1 MHRLLKTL
9 SIFALSLLVGA
20 GASYAATTGKVQGT
34 VRDAQTGEVVPGAN
48 VVIDGTQ
55 RGAVTDTDGFFIIL
69 LVDPGTYSMTAS
81 LVGYDAQRQTD
92 IRVQTDL
99 TTTVDFQIREA
110 TLELGEITVIAERPP
125 VEPDKTT
132 SKYIMSSEDLE
143 AVPIV
148 RDMGEFIELQAGVS
162 IDADGNEIMIRGGD
176 RDHVAYIVDGVRITT
191 TDHSGSRLG
200 IGRNVNKSA
209 VQELQ
214 VITGGYNAEYGN
226 AQGGVVSMVT
236 RDGGAAYSGMLDYQF
251 TPAGQKHWGANVY
264 DSPMHRGNNKW
275 DDANWVAE
283 QVEIPADLNG
293 DGVNDMVQAHKRLD
307 YTGEMGHRVNAN
319 IAGPLSRDL
328 TFFASTDWRR
338 LPSALLDA
346 NLTTPPNTRNT
357 GKLTFAASPS
367 LKLRVGGI
375 YNRAE
380 NRFTNPDEGGRLNL
394 RDFGKNIFLHVIN
407 PSGNYLDTDVL
418 FYGAVT
424 HSLSPKTFYE
434 VNLGYSTST
443 RDTTGLN
450 RHYVVGENLTS
461 SSTKDAAGYYTIYRE
476 TTEWSIFGYKR
487 LSFKADLSSQVNKQN
502 FVKAGVE
509 VIRYDN
515 WYQWRQSTGPTHRRI
530 RWFSKNYQDSAFWPN
545 GENVGLNPIDFGVYI
560 QDKIE
565 FEGMIVN
572 AGMRGEIFFPNTYIK
587 DSDAWYG
594 AKAPWNGMTRSVYIP
609 TTKGPSIKAFQPRVG
624 VSHPITEKSLIRFF
638 YGRFVQRP
646 QFDQMFLN
654 EFTSNEAVDRDLN
667 GNGVIDPGEQYNE
680 FNDSGSRHG
689 TPYLPPEETT
699 SFEVGLD
706 WNFVGDYVLGLT
718 TYYKASG
725 NEIRNASQQWIDPAG
740 HQYVT
745 GVQGHGPGNWRDV
758 RGFEINL
765 RKKFSN
771 MFSFNVGYNLQWGDQ
786 GRNSAHR
793 RDVWPDSQF
802 VASGYYWNTWD
813 VDPTTGAET
822 PVSLREKARRE
833 GLHEDHYIEAYGAYA
848 NDRLQIQHN
857 RIVNFTGTGSAW
869 SWIPWYSHYSS
880 EGAQFFADEART
892 NLGEYDDA
900 DREYW
905 ERASN
910 HPGNP
915 GSGEGTLA
923 VAHNQE
929 SGERTPLTAD
939 RRSFGS
945 ITFLFATP
953 SNYGPFG
960 GKALGNVRANLVYR
974 LYTGSRFTY
983 STGGIQGFRYGP
995 IHTRADLNAEKVFGN
1010 MSGVNMT
1017 LAVEVYNLFNQQDT
1031 RSVRPENESTL
1042 PIDFNTDRYQQYGIM
1057 ALEPTNPDIVALN
1070 LAAPENNDILNYW
1083 DSPRE
1088 LRFSLRIKW

>member
-1 MHRLLKTL
+1 MQKIL
-9 SIFALSLLVGA
+9 SIIVLSLLVSA
-20 GASYAATTGKVQGT
+20 GVSHAATTGKVQGT
-34 VRDAQTGEVVPGAN
+34 VRDAQTGEVLPGAN

-55 RGAVTDTDGFFIIL
+55 RGGVTDPDGFFVIL

-81 LVGYDAQRQTD
+81 LVGYDSQRQTD
-92 IRVQTDL
+92 IRVQVDL

-110 TLELGEITVIAERPP
+110 ALELGEITVIAERPP

-132 SKYIMSSEDLE
+132 SKYIMSAEDLE

-148 RDMGEFIELQAGVS
+148 RDMGQFIELQAGVS
-162 IDADGNEIMIRGGD
+162 IDADGNELQIRGGD
-176 RDHVAYIVDGVRITT
+176 PDHVAYIVDGVRIA
-191 TDHSGSRLG
+191 SSARSG
-200 IGRNVNKSA
+200 IGRSLNKSA

-236 RDGGAAYSGMLDYQF
+236 RDGGSSYSGMLDYRF

-264 DSPMHRGNNKW
+264 DSPMHRGSNRW
-275 DDANWVAE
+275 DSADWVAE
-283 QVEIPADLNG
+283 QIEIPADLDG
-293 DGVNDMVQAHKRLD
+293 DGANDIVQAHKRLD
-307 YTGEMGHRVNAN
+307 YTGKMGHRIDAN
-319 IAGPLSRDL
+319 IAGPLSQDM
-328 TFFASTDWRR
+328 TFFASTVWRKE
-338 LPSALLDA
+338 PSALLNA

-357 GKLTFAASPS
+357 AKLTFSASPS
-367 LKLRVGGI
+367 LKLRAGGI
-375 YNRAE
+375 YNWRKG
-380 NRFTNPDEGGRLNL
+380 TSSGPSEGGRLDL
-394 RDFGKNIFLHVIN
+394 RNSGKNIFLHVVN
-407 PSGNYLDTDVL
+407 PTGNFIATDAL

-434 VNLGYSTST
+434 VNLAYSTT
-443 RDTTGLN
+443 DRDTTGF
-450 RHYVVGENLTS
+450 HGHSVVNDDLTS
-461 SSTKDAAGYYTIYRE
+461 SSVKDAAGHYTIYRE
-476 TTEWSIFGYKR
+476 VSNWALSSYKR

-509 VIRYDN
+509 VIRYNN
-515 WYQWRQSTGPTHRRI
+515 WYQRWWSNGPTHRSLI
-530 RWFSKNYQDSAFWPN
+530 WFSQNYTDTAFWPSGN
-545 GENVGLNPIDFGVYI
+545 NVGLNPIDFGVYI

-572 AGMRGEIFFPNTYIK
+572 AGMRGEVFFPNTYIK
-587 DSDAWYG
+587 DTDAWYG
-594 AKAPWNGMTRSVYIP
+594 AKAPWNGMTRSAYIP
-609 TTKGPSIKAFQPRVG
+609 TTKGPTIKAFQPRVG
-624 VSHPITEKSLIRFF
+624 VSHPITEKSLVRFF
-638 YGRFVQRP
+638 YGRFTQRP
-646 QFDQMFLN
+646 TLSQMFQN
-654 EFTSNEAVDRDLN
+654 QFTSNEAVDRDLN
-667 GNGVIDPGEQYNE
+667 GNGAIDPGEQFNE

-725 NEIRNASQQWIDPAG
+725 NEIRSASQQWIDPGG

-771 MFSFNVGYNLQWGDQ
+771 MFAFNVGYNLQWADG

-802 VASGYYWNTWD
+802 VASGYYFNTWD
-813 VDPTTGAET
+813 VDPTTGVET

-833 GLHEDHYIEAYGAYA
+833 GLPEDHYIIRYGRQA
-848 NDRLQIQHN
+848 NIYLRSQHN
-857 RIVNFTGTGSAW
+857 RIVNFTGTGGAW
-869 SWIPWYSHYSS
+869 SWIPWYSHYSA
-880 EGAQFFADEART
+880 EGAQFIAAEART
-892 NLGEYDDA
+892 SLGHYDDG
-900 DREYW
+900 DREFW
-905 ERASN
+905 ERAGN

-929 SGERTPLTAD
+929 SGERAPLTAD

-960 GKALGNVRANLVYR
+960 GKALGNIRSNLVYY
-974 LYTGSRFTY
+974 LYAGNRFTY
-983 STGGIQGFRYGP
+983 STGGIQGFRQGP
-995 IHTRADLNAEKVFGN
+995 LHTRADFNAEKVFGN
-1010 MSGVNMT
+1010 MSGVNIT
-1017 LAVEVYNLFNQQDT
+1017 VAVEIYNLFNQKDWRQN
-1031 RSVRPENESTL
+1031 SLGGVPEDWDS
-1042 PIDFNTDRYQQYGIM
+1042 DRYQKYGIM
-1057 ALEPTNPDIVALN
+1057 GLEPTNVDILALG
-1070 LAAPENNDILNYW
+1070 LQAPEINDIGNYW

-1088 LRFSLRIKW
+1088 MQFSLRIKW

>member
-1 MHRLLKTL
+1 MHKILKTL
-9 SIFALSLLVGA
+9 SMVALSLLIGA
-20 GASYAATTGKVQGT
+20 GVSYSATTGKIQGV
-34 VRDAQTGEVVPGAN
+34 VRDAQTGEALPGAN

-55 RGAVTDTDGFFIIL
+55 RGAVTDSDGFFLIL

-81 LVGYDAQRQTD
+81 IVGYDAQRQTD

-99 TTTVDFQIREA
+99 TSTVDFQIREA
-110 TLELGEITVIAERPP
+110 TLELGEITVIAERPL

-132 SKYIMSSEDLE
+132 SKYIMSAEDLE

-176 RDHVAYIVDGVRITT
+176 RQDVAYVVDGVRITT
-191 TDHSGSRLG
+191 TDHAGSRTG
-200 IGRNVNKSA
+200 IGRSLNKSA

-236 RDGGAAYSGMLDYQF
+236 RDGGSAYSGSADYQF
-251 TPAGQKHWGANVY
+251 TPSGQKHWGANVY

-275 DDANWVAE
+275 DDPDWVAQ
-283 QVEIPADLNG
+283 QVEIPADLDG
-293 DGVNDMVQAHKRLD
+293 DGANDVVQAHKRLD
-307 YTGEMGHRVNAN
+307 YTGALGHRIDAN
-319 IAGPLSRDL
+319 IAGPLSQDL
-328 TFFASTDWRR
+328 TFFASTVWRKQ
-338 LPSALLDA
+338 PAALLDA

-357 GKLTFAASPS
+357 AKLTLGASPS
-367 LKLRVGGI
+367 LKLRAGGI
-375 YNRAE
+375 YNRGE
-380 NRFTNPDEGGRLNL
+380 GTFGGPSQGGRLDL
-394 RDFGKNIFLHVIN
+394 RDSGRNIFLHVVN
-407 PSGNYLDTDVL
+407 PTGNHVTTDAL

-434 VNLGYSTST
+434 VNFAYSTTT
-443 RDTTGLN
+443 RDTTGQN
-450 RHYVVGENLTS
+450 RHFSVDEELTS
-461 SSTKDAAGYYTIYRE
+461 SSTKDGAGHYTIYRE
-476 TTEWSIFGYKR
+476 ATNWNMYGYKR

-509 VIRYDN
+509 VIRYNN
-515 WYQWRQSTGPTHRRI
+515 WYQNRYSSGPTHRSV
-530 RWFSKNYQDSAFWPN
+530 RWFSKSYTETAFWPN
-545 GENVGLNPIDFGVYI
+545 KDNVGLNPIDFGVYL

-572 AGMRGEIFFPNTYIK
+572 AGVRGEIFFQNTWLK
-587 DSDAWYG
+587 DTDAWYG
-594 AKAPWNGMTRSVYIP
+594 LKAPWNGMTRSAVVP
-609 TTKGPSIKAFQPRVG
+609 EVKGPPIKAFQPRVG
-624 VSHPITEKSLIRFF
+624 VSHPITEKSLVRFF

-646 QFDQMFLN
+646 QFHEMFYVH
-654 EFTSNEAVDRDLN
+654 FTSNEALDNDLN
-667 GNGVIDPGEQYNE
+667 GNGAIDPAEQYNE
-680 FNDSGSRHG
+680 YNDSGSRHG

-725 NEIRNASQQWIDPAG
+725 NETIGASQQWRDPETY
-740 HQYVT
+740 QYVT
-745 GVQGHGPGNWRDV
+745 GVQGYAPGNWRDV

-771 MFSFNVGYNLQWGDQ
+771 MFSFNVGYNLQWADG

-802 VASGYYWNTWD
+802 VANGYYWVDWD
-813 VDPTTGAET
+813 VDPTTGAEI
-822 PVSLREKARRE
+822 PVTLREKARRD
-833 GLHEDHYIEAYGAYA
+833 GLAEDFYVIKFGEFADNY
-848 NDRLQIQHN
+848 LQSLH
-857 RIVNFTGTGSAW
+857 RSVTSGSSW
-869 SWIPWYSHYSS
+869 SWIPWYSHYSAQ
-880 EGAQFFADEART
+880 GAQMIATEPRT
-892 NLGEYDDA
+892 DLGEYDDA

-905 ERASN
+905 ERAGN

-915 GSGEGTLA
+915 GSGEGTLL
-923 VAHNQE
+923 VGHNQE
-929 SGERTPLTAD
+929 SGERAPLTAD
-939 RRSFGS
+939 RRSYGS

-953 SNYGPFG
+953 ANYGPFG
-960 GKALGNVRANLVYR
+960 GKALGNVRSNLVYR
-974 LYTGSRFTY
+974 LYTGNKFTY

-995 IHTRADLNAEKVFGN
+995 IHTRADFNAEKVFGAT
-1010 MSGVNMT
+1010 SGVNMT
-1017 LAVEVYNLFNQQDT
+1017 LAIEVYNLFNQKDNRQNALSG
-1031 RSVRPENESTL
+1031 RAVN
-1042 PIDFNTDRYQQYGIM
+1042 FNSDRYQQYGM
-1057 ALEPTNPDIVALN
+1057 QGLEPTNPDIVAFN
-1070 LAAPENNDILNYW
+1070 LASPETNDIGNYW

-1088 LRFSLRIKW
+1088 LNFSLRIRW

>member
-1 MHRLLKTL
+1 MYKILKTF
-9 SIFALSLLVGA
+9 SIVALSLFIGSGV
-20 GASYAATTGKVQGT
+20 SYSATTGKVQGT

-55 RGAVTDTDGFFIIL
+55 RGAVTDSDGFFVIL

-99 TTTVDFQIREA
+99 TSTVDFQIREA
-110 TLELGEITVIAERPP
+110 ALELGEITVIAERPP

-162 IDADGNEIMIRGGD
+162 IDAEGDEIMIRGGD
-176 RDHVAYIVDGVRITT
+176 RQDVAYIVDGVRIST
-191 TDHSGSRLG
+191 TDHAGSRTG
-200 IGRNVNKSA
+200 IGRSLNKSA

-236 RDGGAAYSGMLDYQF
+236 RDGGSSYSGMADYQF

-264 DSPMHRGNNKW
+264 ESSMHRGNTKW
-275 DDANWVAE
+275 NDADWVAE
-283 QVEIPADLNG
+283 TITLPADLNG
-293 DGVNDMVQAHKRLD
+293 DGDNDVVQAHKRQD
-307 YTGEMGHRVNAN
+307 YTGKMGHRINAN

-338 LPSALLDA
+338 LPTAMLSSD
-346 NLTTPPNTRNT
+346 LTTPPNTRNT
-357 GKLTFAASPS
+357 GKLTFAASPN
-367 LKLRVGGI
+367 LKLRAGAV
-375 YNRAE
+375 YNRSQST
-380 NRFTNPDEGGRLNL
+380 RNPSADEGGRLNL
-394 RDFGKNIFLHVIN
+394 RDYGKNIFLHVVN
-407 PSGNYLDTDVL
+407 PTGNLSDTDAL

-434 VNLGYSTST
+434 VNLGYSIST
-443 RDTTGLN
+443 RDTTGL
-450 RHYVVGENLTS
+450 HPHSVVNEDLTS
-461 SSTKDAAGYYTIYRE
+461 ASTKDAAGYFTIYRE
-476 TTEWSIFGYKR
+476 LTDWQRWEYKR
-487 LSFKADLSSQVNKQN
+487 LSLKADLSSQVNKQN

-509 VIRYDN
+509 VIRYNN
-515 WYQWRQSTGPTHRRI
+515 WYQSRWSTGPTNRAV
-530 RWFSKNYQDSAFWPN
+530 RWFSKSFTESAFWPN
-545 GENVGLNPIDFGVYI
+545 QDNVGLNPIDFGVYL
-560 QDKIE
+560 QDKVE
-565 FEGMIVN
+565 FEGMILNV
-572 AGMRGEIFFPNTYIK
+572 GVRGEIFFQNTYMK
-587 DSDAWYG
+587 DVDAWYG
-594 AKAPWNGMTRSVYIP
+594 NTAPWNGMTRAVFVP
-609 TTKGPSIKAFQPRVG
+609 TVKGTSIKAFQPRIG
-624 VSHPITEKSLIRFF
+624 VSHPITEKSLVRFF

-646 QFDQMFLN
+646 QFHELFEN
-654 EFTSNEAVDRDLN
+654 RFISNAAVDVDLN
-667 GNGVIDPGEQYNE
+667 GNGVIDTGEQYN
-680 FNDSGSRHG
+680 DYDAARATHG
-689 TPYLPPEETT
+689 NRFLPPEETT

-725 NEIRNASQQWIDPAG
+725 NETIGASQQWYDPVLRNQPISQIRA
-740 HQYVT
+740 YA
-745 GVQGHGPGNWRDV
+745 PGNWKDV

-771 MFSFNVGYNLQWGDQ
+771 MFSFNVGYNLQWADG

-793 RDVWPDSQF
+793 RDVYPDSLF
-802 VASGYYWNTWD
+802 VANYYWNTWD

-833 GLHEDHYIEAYGAYA
+833 GLPEDHYIIEYGADA
-848 NDRLQIQHN
+848 NGFLQAKHRNVTETARQ
-857 RIVNFTGTGSAW
+857 W
-869 SWIPWYSHYSS
+869 SWVHWYSHHSS
-880 EGAQFFADEART
+880 EGARFVANEPLT
-892 NLGEYDDA
+892 NFGEYDDA

-905 ERASN
+905 ERVSN
-910 HPGNP
+910 HPGIP

-923 VAHNQE
+923 VGHAQE

-939 RRSFGS
+939 RRSYGS
-945 ITFLFATP
+945 ITLLFATP
-953 SNYGPFG
+953 SDYGPFDG
-960 GKALGNVRANLVYR
+960 RAVGNVRANLVYR

-995 IHTRADLNAEKVFGN
+995 IHTRADFNAEKVFGN
-1010 MSGVNMT
+1010 TSGVNMT
-1017 LAVEVYNLFNQQDT
+1017 LAVEVFNLFNQKDT
-1031 RSVRPENESTL
+1031 RSTRINNESTL
-1042 PIDFNTDRYQQYGIM
+1042 PIDFNSDRYQQYGIL
-1057 ALEPTNPDIVALN
+1057 ALEPTNPDIVDFN
-1070 LAAPENNDILNYW
+1070 LASPENNDILNYW

-1088 LRFSLRIKW
+1088 LNFSLRIKW

>member
-1 MHRLLKTL
+1 MHKLLKTL
-9 SIFALSLLVGA
+9 SIVVLSLLVGV
-20 GASYAATTGKVQGT
+20 GISYAATTGKVQGT

-55 RGAVTDTDGFFIIL
+55 RGAVTDTDGFFLIL
-69 LVDPGTYSMTAS
+69 LVDPGSYSMTAS

-99 TTTVDFQIREA
+99 TTTVEFQIREA

-132 SKYIMSSEDLE
+132 SRYIMSAEDLE

-148 RDMGEFIELQAGVS
+148 RDMGQFIELQAGVS

-176 RDHVAYIVDGVRITT
+176 RDHVAYIVDGVRIST
-191 TDHSGSRLG
+191 TDSYGSRTG
-200 IGRNVNKSA
+200 IGRSLNKSA

-236 RDGGAAYSGMLDYQF
+236 RDGGSSYSGMLDYKF
-251 TPAGQKHWGANVY
+251 TPSGQKHWGANVY

-275 DDANWVAE
+275 DNPDWVAE
-283 QVEIPADLNG
+283 QIEIPADLDG
-293 DGVNDMVQAHKRLD
+293 DGANDIVQAHKRLD
-307 YTGEMGHRVNAN
+307 YTGKLGHRIDGN
-319 IAGPLSRDL
+319 IAGPLSQDM
-328 TFFASTDWRR
+328 TFFASTVWRKEPAAM
-338 LPSALLDA
+338 LSA
-346 NLTTPPNTRNT
+346 NLTTPRNTRNT
-357 GKLTFAASPS
+357 AKLTFSASPS
-367 LKLRVGGI
+367 LKLRAGGI
-375 YNRAE
+375 YNSGQST
-380 NRFTNPDEGGRLNL
+380 FGGPSEGGRLDL
-394 RDFGKNIFLHVIN
+394 RNSGKNIFLHVVN
-407 PSGNYLDTDVL
+407 PTGNLVTTDAL

-434 VNLGYSTST
+434 VNLGYSTT
-443 RDTTGLN
+443 VRDTMGFHPHFIVDN
-450 RHYVVGENLTS
+450 KLTS
-461 SSTKDAAGYYTIYRE
+461 SSTKDAAGHYTIYRE
-476 TTEWSIFGYKR
+476 THNWSMYGYKR

-515 WYQWRQSTGPTHRRI
+515 WYQQRWSDGPTHRRL
-530 RWFSKNYQDSAFWPN
+530 RWFSKDFTDTAFWPN
-545 GENVGLNPIDFGVYI
+545 GNNVGLNPLDFGVYI

-572 AGMRGEIFFPNTYIK
+572 AGIRGELFFSNTYIK

-594 AKAPWNGMTRSVYIP
+594 AKAPWAGMTRSAYIP
-609 TTKGPSIKAFQPRVG
+609 TVKAPVIKAFQPRVG
-624 VSHPITEKSLIRFF
+624 VSHPITEKSLVRFF
-638 YGRFVQRP
+638 YGRFTQRP
-646 QFDQMFLN
+646 QFHEMFMN

-667 GNGVIDPGEQYNE
+667 GNSVIDPGEQFNE

-725 NEIRNASQQWIDPAG
+725 NEIVGASQQWIDPGG

-745 GVQGHGPGNWRDV
+745 GIQGHGPGNWRDV

-771 MFSFNVGYNLQWGDQ
+771 MFAFNVGYNLQWADG

-813 VDPTTGAET
+813 VDPTTGVES
-822 PVSLREKARRE
+822 PVSLQEKARRE
-833 GLHEDHYIEAYGAYA
+833 GLAEDFYVTKYGRQA
-848 NDRLQIQHN
+848 NLYLRSQHT
-857 RIVNFTGTGSAW
+857 RIVNFRGTGGAW

-880 EGAQFFADEART
+880 EGAQFIADEART
-892 NLGEYDDA
+892 SLGHYDDG

-905 ERASN
+905 ERAGN

-929 SGERTPLTAD
+929 SGERAPLTAD

-960 GKALGNVRANLVYR
+960 GRALGNIRSNLVYY
-974 LYTGSRFTY
+974 LYAGNRFTY
-983 STGGIQGFRYGP
+983 STGGIQGFRQGP
-995 IHTRADLNAEKVFGN
+995 LHTRADFNAEKVFGN
-1010 MSGVNMT
+1010 TSGVSIT
-1017 LAVEVYNLFNQQDT
+1017 VAVEIYNLFNQKDWRQN
-1031 RSVRPENESTL
+1031 SGNGVPEDWDS
-1042 PIDFNTDRYQQYGIM
+1042 DRYQQYGIM
-1057 ALEPTNPDIVALN
+1057 GLEPTNLDILALG
-1070 LAAPENNDILNYW
+1070 LKAPEINDIGNYW

-1088 LRFSLRIKW
+1088 LNFSLRIKW

>member
-1 MHRLLKTL
+1 MCKIVKTL
-9 SIFALSLLVGA
+9 SMIALSLLVGA
-20 GASYAATTGKVQGT
+20 SVIHAATTGKVQGT
-34 VRDAQTGEVVPGAN
+34 VRDAQTGEALPGAN

-55 RGAVTDTDGFFIIL
+55 RGAVTDGNGFFVIL
-69 LVDPGTYSMTAS
+69 LVEPGTHSMTAS
-81 LVGYDAQRQTD
+81 MVGYDAQRQTD

-99 TTTVDFQIREA
+99 TTTVDFEIREA

-132 SKYIMSSEDLE
+132 SKYIMSAEDLE
-143 AVPIV
+143 SVPIV

-162 IDADGNEIMIRGGD
+162 IDAEGDEIMIRGGD
-176 RDHVAYIVDGVRITT
+176 RDHVAYIVDGVRIST
-191 TDHSGSRLG
+191 TDHRGSRTG
-200 IGRNVNKSA
+200 IGRDLNKSA

-236 RDGGAAYSGMLDYQF
+236 RDGSSSYSGMLDYQF
-251 TPAGQKHWGANVY
+251 TPSGQKHWGANVY
-264 DSPMHRGNNKW
+264 DSPMHRGNNRW
-275 DDANWVAE
+275 DDADWVA
-283 QVEIPADLNG
+283 QQIEIPADLDG
-293 DGVNDMVQAHKRLD
+293 DGADDVVQAHRRLD
-307 YTGEMGHRVNAN
+307 YTGKVGHRIDAN
-319 IAGPLSRDL
+319 IAGPLSQDV
-328 TFFASTDWRR
+328 TFFASTIWRK
-338 LPSALLDA
+338 LPSAILDA

-357 GKLTFAASPS
+357 AKLTFAASPS

-375 YNRAE
+375 YNRRE
-380 NRFTNPDEGGRLNL
+380 STFTGPTEGGRLNL
-394 RDFGKNIFLHVIN
+394 RDNGRNVFLHVVN
-407 PSGNYLDTDVL
+407 PTGNFIDTDGL
-418 FYGAVT
+418 LYGTVT

-434 VNLGYSTST
+434 VNLAYSTSA
-443 RDTTGLN
+443 RDTTSLH
-450 RHYVVGENLTS
+450 RHFAVGEELTS
-461 SSTKDAAGYYTIYRE
+461 SSVKDGHYTIYRE
-476 TTEWSIFGYKR
+476 TTNWSLYSYKR

-509 VIRYDN
+509 VIRYNN
-515 WYQWRQSTGPTHRRI
+515 WYQARWSNGPTHRSVL
-530 RWFSKNYQDSAFWPN
+530 WFSKSFTETAFWPN
-545 GENVGLNPIDFGVYI
+545 QDNAGLNPIDFGVYL

-572 AGMRGEIFFPNTYIK
+572 AGVRGEIFFQNTWIK
-587 DSDAWYG
+587 DTDAWYG
-594 AKAPWNGMTRSVYIP
+594 LKAPWNGMTRSAVVP
-609 TTKGPSIKAFQPRVG
+609 EAKGNSIKAFQPRIG
-624 VSHPITEKSLIRFF
+624 VSHPVTEKSLVRFF

-646 QFDQMFLN
+646 QFHELFQN
-654 EFTSNEAVDRDLN
+654 QFTSNEAVDNDLN
-667 GNGVIDPGEQYNE
+667 GNGVIDPAEQYNE
-680 FNDSGSRHG
+680 YNDSGSRHG
-689 TPYLPPEETT
+689 TRFLPPEETT

-725 NEIRNASQQWIDPAG
+725 NEIRSASQQWIDPETA
-740 HQYVT
+740 QYVT

-793 RDVWPDSQF
+793 RDVWPDSLF
-802 VASGYYWNTWD
+802 VANGYYWVDWD
-813 VDPTTGAET
+813 VDPSTGAEI
-822 PVSLREKARRE
+822 PVTLQEKARRD
-833 GLHEDHYIEAYGAYA
+833 GQPEDFYVIKFGANA
-848 NDRLQIQHN
+848 NDRLQSLHN
-857 RIVNFTGTGSAW
+857 RVVGFTGTGSAW
-869 SWIPWYSHYSS
+869 SWIPWYSHYA
-880 EGAQFFADEART
+880 EQGAQYIADEPLT
-892 NLGEYDDA
+892 NLGEYDDE

-905 ERASN
+905 ERAGN

-915 GSGEGTLA
+915 GSGEGTLM
-923 VAHNQE
+923 VGHNQE

-945 ITFLFATP
+945 ISFLFATP

-960 GKALGNVRANLVYR
+960 GKAMGNVRANLVYR

-995 IHTRADLNAEKVFGN
+995 IHTRADFNAEKVFGN
-1010 MSGVNMT
+1010 TSGVNVT
-1017 LAVEVYNLFNQQDT
+1017 LAVEVYNLFNQKDNRQNALSGRGT
-1031 RSVRPENESTL
+1031 
-1042 PIDFNTDRYQQYGIM
+1042 DFDSDRYQQYGILG
-1057 ALEPTNPDIVALN
+1057 LEPTNPDIVAFN
-1070 LAAPENNDILNYW
+1070 LDNPEINDIGNYW

-1088 LRFSLRIKW
+1088 MNFSLRIKW